1 MTNLDNILFDLL
13 VHHNCVVIP
22 EFGGFIS
29 KRISSRI
36 DYQKGIVHPPSKHLL
51 FNRFLN
57 VDDGLL
63 ITSFAQSNQEDY
75 DSVKLKLADFVS
87 ELDQRLSNGEEISFK
102 HIGTLKRSDS
112 GHYSFKQDHSFNLL
126 ADAYGLKD
134 LDFVS
139 VDQIKDEEK
148 NEETVQ
154 EPILEVY
161 SEEPVKTD
169 KSKRTRRRTLLKY
182 AAAACILPIALYSFW
197 IPFKSDFFNSG
208 LISLDDFNPFYKKE
222 IGLYKPLTSEAI
234 MTDIK
239 KEDVV
244 TEKTADINVESSVKA
259 LDLDDDVQENQIGA
273 EIDVISKTLYNKHYI
288 VGCFSVKTNADN
300 FLIKL
305 QDDGFSPLVVDGGSL
320 YRISVGQAEN
330 KKEFNHMVTSAKTK
344 GYKGWTLK
352 K

>member
-1 MTNLDNILFDLL
+1 MTNLDNVLFDLL

-63 ITSFAQSNQEDY
+63 ITSFAQASQQDY
-75 DSVKLKLADFVS
+75 DTVKRKLTDFVA
-87 ELDQRLSNGEEISFK
+87 ELDQRLSNGEEVSFK
-102 HIGTLKRSDS
+102 YIGRLKRTDS
-112 GHYSFKQDHSFNLL
+112 GHYSFKQDHSVNLL

-139 VDQIKDEEK
+139 AEQIKEEDTGH
-148 NEETVQ
+148 ESE
-154 EPILEVY
+154 LEVHL
-161 SEEPVKTD
+161 EQPLEIN
-169 KSKRTRRRTLLKY
+169 KSKKTRRRTLLKY
-182 AAAACILPIALYSFW
+182 AAAACILPLAFYSFW
-197 IPFKSDFFNSG
+197 VPFKSDFFNSG

-222 IGLYKPLTSEAI
+222 IGSYEPVPSKTIITEV
-234 MTDIK
+234 K
-239 KEDVV
+239 KEENTIEKISDIIVEDSEKVIDVGV
-244 TEKTADINVESSVKA
+244 KEKPMI
-259 LDLDDDVQENQIGA
+259 A
-273 EIDVISKTLYNKHYI
+273 EIDVQSKTSYNKHYI
-288 VGCFSVKTNADN
+288 VGCFSVKENADN
-300 FLIKL
+300 FLLKL
-305 QDDGFSPLVVDGGSL
+305 QEDGFYPLVVGGGNL
-320 YRISVGQAEN
+320 YRISVGQAKDKE
-330 KKEFNHMVTSAKTK
+330 EFNHMVSSAKTQ

>member
-1 MTNLDNILFDLL
+1 MTNLDNVLFDLL

-29 KRISSRI
+29 KRMSSRI
-36 DYQKGIVHPPSKHLL
+36 DYKKGTVYPPSKHLL

-63 ITSFAQSNQEDY
+63 ITSFAQYGQEDY
-75 DSVKLKLADFVS
+75 DTVKTKLTDFVS
-87 ELDQRLSNGEEISFK
+87 ELDERLSNGEEVSFK
-102 HIGTLKRSDS
+102 HIGSLKRTDS

-126 ADAYGLKD
+126 TDAYGLKD

-139 VDQIKDEEK
+139 ADQIKEEDTEQK
-148 NEETVQ
+148 SV
-154 EPILEVY
+154 LEDQL
-161 SEEPVKTD
+161 EEPREIK
-169 KSKRTRRRTLLKY
+169 KSKKTRRRTLLKY

-222 IGLYKPLTSEAI
+222 IGSYEPLPTKTIITEVKNDEIAPEKAS
-234 MTDIK
+234 DIIV
-239 KEDVV
+239 ET
-244 TEKTADINVESSVKA
+244 TEEVLDI
-259 LDLDDDVQENQIGA
+259 DGDVQENPVGA
-273 EIDVISKTLYNKHYI
+273 EIDELSKMSYNAHYI

-330 KKEFNHMVTSAKTK
+330 KKEFNHMVSSAKTK

>member
-1 MTNLDNILFDLL
+1 MTNLDNVLFDLL

-51 FNRFLN
+51 FNRLLN

-63 ITSFAQSNQEDY
+63 ITSFAQASQEDY
-75 DSVKLKLADFVS
+75 DTVKRKLTDFVS
-87 ELDQRLSNGEEISFK
+87 ELDQRLSNGEEVSFR
-102 HIGTLKRSDS
+102 HIGTLRRTDT

-139 VDQIKDEEK
+139 TEQIRKEDREQEIEFK
-148 NEETVQ
+148 VQ
-154 EPILEVY
+154 LEQPLEI
-161 SEEPVKTD
+161 SR
-169 KSKRTRRRTLLKY
+169 SKKTRRRALLKY
-182 AAAACILPIALYSFW
+182 AAAACILPIAFYSFW
-197 IPFKSDFFNSG
+197 VPFKSDFFNSG

-222 IGLYKPLTSEAI
+222 IGLYEPVPSKIIITEF
-234 MTDIK
+234 K
-239 KEDVV
+239 KEENNS
-244 TEKTADINVESSVKA
+244 EKTSNNTADDSEKDFGVSLQEKSIGPVLDMQSKRPYNV
-259 LDLDDDVQENQIGA
+259 
-273 EIDVISKTLYNKHYI
+273 HYI
-288 VGCFSVKTNADN
+288 VGCFSVKENADN
-300 FLIKL
+300 FLLKL
-305 QDDGFSPLVVDGGSL
+305 QEDGFSPLVVGGSNL
-320 YRISVGQAEN
+320 YRISVGQAKN
-330 KKEFNHMVTSAKTK
+330 KEEFNHLVSSAKTQ

>member
-1 MTNLDNILFDLL
+1 MTNLDNVLFDLL

-22 EFGGFIS
+22 EFGGFIY
-29 KRISSRI
+29 KRMSSRI
-36 DYQKGIVHPPSKHLL
+36 DYKKGIVYPPSKHLL

-63 ITSFAQSNQEDY
+63 ITSFAQSSQEDY
-75 DSVKLKLADFVS
+75 DTVKTKLTDFVS
-87 ELDQRLSNGEEISFK
+87 ELDERLSNGEEVSFK
-102 HIGTLKRSDS
+102 HIGSLKRTDS

-139 VDQIKDEEK
+139 ADQIKEEDT
-148 NEETVQ
+148 EQ
-154 EPILEVY
+154 ESVLEDQL
-161 SEEPVKTD
+161 EEPGEIK
-169 KSKRTRRRTLLKY
+169 KSKKTRRRTLLKY

-222 IGLYKPLTSEAI
+222 IGSYEPLPTKTIITEVKNDEIAPEKAS
-234 MTDIK
+234 DIIV
-239 KEDVV
+239 ET
-244 TEKTADINVESSVKA
+244 TEEVLDI
-259 LDLDDDVQENQIGA
+259 DGDVQENPVGA
-273 EIDVISKTLYNKHYI
+273 EIDVISKMSYNAHYI
-288 VGCFSVKTNADN
+288 VGCFSVKENADN
-300 FLIKL
+300 FLLKL
-305 QDDGFSPLVVDGGSL
+305 QNDGFSPLVVDGGNL
-320 YRISVGQAEN
+320 YRISVGQAES
-330 KKEFNHMVTSAKTK
+330 KDEFNHMISSAKTK

>member
-1 MTNLDNILFDLL
+1 MTNLDNVLFDLL

-29 KRISSRI
+29 KRLSSRI

-63 ITSFAQSNQEDY
+63 ISSFAQANQEDY
-75 DSVKLKLADFVS
+75 DTVKIELTDFVS
-87 ELDQRLSNGEEISFK
+87 ELDQRLSNGEAVSFK
-102 HIGTLKRSDS
+102 HIGTLKRTDS

-134 LDFVS
+134 LDFIS
-139 VDQIKDEEK
+139 AKQIKEE
-148 NEETVQ
+148 EIDQ
-154 EPILEVY
+154 EIELEVQL
-161 SEEPVKTD
+161 EEPLEMN
-169 KSKRTRRRTLLKY
+169 KSKKTRRRTLLKY

-222 IGLYKPLTSEAI
+222 IGSYEPVPSKTIITEV
-234 MTDIK
+234 K
-239 KEDVV
+239 KEEKNPVITVEDSEKVIDVV
-244 TEKTADINVESSVKA
+244 LKEKP
-259 LDLDDDVQENQIGA
+259 IGA
-273 EIDVISKTLYNKHYI
+273 EIDMQSKTSYNVHYI
-288 VGCFSVKTNADN
+288 VGCFSVKENADN
-300 FLIKL
+300 FLLKL
-305 QDDGFSPLVVDGGSL
+305 QEDGFSPLVVGGGSL
-320 YRISVGQAEN
+320 YRISVGQAKN
-330 KKEFNHMVTSAKTK
+330 KKEFNNMVSSAKSQ

-352 K
+352 NK

>member
-1 MTNLDNILFDLL
+1 MTNLDNVLFDLL

-63 ITSFAQSNQEDY
+63 ITSFAQASQEDY
-75 DSVKLKLADFVS
+75 DTVKKRLTDFVT
-87 ELDQRLSNGEEISFK
+87 ELDQRLSNGEEVSFK
-102 HIGTLKRSDS
+102 YIGRLKRTDS
-112 GHYSFKQDHSFNLL
+112 GHYSFKQDHSVNLL

-139 VDQIKDEEK
+139 NEQIKEDSEQQSEL
-148 NEETVQ
+148 Q
-154 EPILEVY
+154 GQL
-161 SEEPVKTD
+161 EEPLEINKL
-169 KSKRTRRRTLLKY
+169 KKTRRRTLLKY

-197 IPFKSDFFNSG
+197 IPFKSDLFNSG
-208 LISLDDFNPFYKKE
+208 LISIDDFNPFYKKE
-222 IGLYKPLTSEAI
+222 IGSYEPVPSKTIITEV
-234 MTDIK
+234 K
-239 KEDVV
+239 KEEN
-244 TEKTADINVESSVKA
+244 TIEKTSDIIVEDSEKVIDVGVK
-259 LDLDDDVQENQIGA
+259 EKPMIA
-273 EIDVISKTLYNKHYI
+273 EIDVQSKTSYNKHYI
-288 VGCFSVKTNADN
+288 VGCFSVKENADN
-300 FLIKL
+300 FLLKL
-305 QDDGFSPLVVDGGSL
+305 QEDGFYPLVVGGGNL
-320 YRISVGQAEN
+320 YRISVGQAKDKE
-330 KKEFNHMVTSAKTK
+330 EFNHMVSSAKSQ

>member
-1 MTNLDNILFDLL
+1 MTNIDNVLFDLL

-36 DYQKGIVHPPSKHLL
+36 DYQKGIVNPPSKHLL
-51 FNRFLN
+51 FNRFLT

-63 ITSFAQSNQEDY
+63 ITSFAQSSQEDY
-75 DSVKLKLADFVS
+75 DSVKLRLTDFVS
-87 ELDQRLSNGEEISFK
+87 ELDKRLSNGEEISFK

-112 GHYSFKQDHSFNLL
+112 GHYSFKQDRSFNLL
-126 ADAYGLKD
+126 SDAYGLKD

-139 VDQIKDEEK
+139 VDQIKE
-148 NEETVQ
+148 EETEQ
-154 EPILEVY
+154 EKVLEVQ
-161 SEEPVKTD
+161 SEEPIRNN
-169 KSKRTRRRTLLKY
+169 KSRKTRRRTLLKY

-222 IGLYKPLTSEAI
+222 IGLYEPLPSKAI
-234 MTDIK
+234 ITDIK
-239 KEDVV
+239 KEEAAPEKASNVVFEAPKKVLDVDN
-244 TEKTADINVESSVKA
+244 E
-259 LDLDDDVQENQIGA
+259 VQEKELGVK
-273 EIDVISKTLYNKHYI
+273 IDKVSQTTYNVHYI
-288 VGCFSVKTNADN
+288 VGCFSVKENADN
-300 FLIKL
+300 FLLKL
-305 QDDGFSPLVVDGGSL
+305 QEDGFAPLMVDGGRL

-330 KKEFNHMVTSAKTK
+330 KDEFNNMVSSARTK